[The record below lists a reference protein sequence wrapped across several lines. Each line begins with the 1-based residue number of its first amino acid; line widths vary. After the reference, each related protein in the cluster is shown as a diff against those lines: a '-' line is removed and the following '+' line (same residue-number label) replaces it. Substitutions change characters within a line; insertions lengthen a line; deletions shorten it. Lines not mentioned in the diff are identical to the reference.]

1 MEMVVLVVVAVLVVV
16 LALMQAVVVADTL
29 AATVVMV
36 VRLLQPA
43 HKVVHVMLPL
53 VAQHTL
59 ATTLVK
65 AL

>member
-1 MEMVVLVVVAVLVVV
+1 
-16 LALMQAVVVADTL
+16 VVVADTL

-65 AL
+65 ASSQLLPFKKN